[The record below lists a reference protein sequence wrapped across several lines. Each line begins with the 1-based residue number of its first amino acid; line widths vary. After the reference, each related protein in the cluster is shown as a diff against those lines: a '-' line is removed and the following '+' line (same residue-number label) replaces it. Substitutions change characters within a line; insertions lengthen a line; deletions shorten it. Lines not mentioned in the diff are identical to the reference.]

1 MSEPSFRKP
10 RLSGP
15 GAGLWLALL
24 GVVVIIALGF
34 AIWGLAVYP
43 NVPTATPMPVIG
55 TLTAIARGVSDRPT
69 EVATQPLPSATST
82 GAGLAEATVV
92 PTDTPQ
98 PTTVQPTA
106 TATPTAAEGKTPSPQ
121 ATATPTAPPALP
133 TATVTPVPATD
144 TPVPPTATPAVSTV
158 EPLPP
163 PATNAFGYGIQ
174 SHMIGVGHEDTV
186 DAIQDLGFQWLKQQ
200 IEWKKFEVAEG
211 QYDWAEIDRLVET
224 CNENGIYLLLS
235 VVKAPDWARGPNP
248 DTSVEGPPAN
258 PQDFADFVGAM
269 ATRHRG
275 RIHAYEI
282 WNEQNL
288 HYEWGN
294 EQLDAARYV
303 RLLAAAYSAIK
314 AADPQ
319 ALVISG
325 ALTPTGGDGG
335 VRAVEDATYL
345 RQMYQAGFQNYC
357 DAVGAHPSGYNIP
370 PGVEWQTYQDPSAG
384 FRGLWDTPHYSWS
397 FRGVLETYRQIM
409 VENGDAGRLIW
420 VTEFGWAVESE
431 PPAGREYAADNTLS
445 EQRDWTV
452 RAFQMGKSW
461 GWVGPMFL
469 WNLNFRQIVPWS
481 EQGMWS
487 ILAYD
492 GSPLPVYIALRDMPK

>member
-1 MSEPSFRKP
+1 
-10 RLSGP
+10 
-15 GAGLWLALL
+15 
-24 GVVVIIALGF
+24 
-34 AIWGLAVYP
+34 
-43 NVPTATPMPVIG
+43 
-55 TLTAIARGVSDRPT
+55 
-69 EVATQPLPSATST
+69 
-82 GAGLAEATVV
+82 
-92 PTDTPQ
+92 
-98 PTTVQPTA
+98 
-106 TATPTAAEGKTPSPQ
+106 
-121 ATATPTAPPALP
+121 
-133 TATVTPVPATD
+133 
-144 TPVPPTATPAVSTV
+144 
-158 EPLPP
+158 
-163 PATNAFGYGIQ
+163 
-174 SHMIGVGHEDTV
+174 MIGVGHEDTV